1 MRSRSLSLTGATG
14 FVGRHV
20 AEAFLLAGWEVRAI
34 VRPGNRKPLPEGV
47 SVVESDLSPASLAT
61 ACAGTD
67 VLVHGAALIRAR
79 DEAAFRAVNVDGT
92 AAAADAAV
100 RTGARMILISSQAA
114 GGEGTP
120 ESPRREADPPAPV
133 NAYGRSKLAAEVVLR
148 ATPGLSWTILRP
160 CAVYGPRDRGFL
172 PLFRMGQH
180 GFFLVPSSPA
190 TAYTL
195 IHVRDLVRA
204 VLLAAESDR
213 ADGDTL
219 FIGHS
224 QPRTGDDLM
233 RAIASAAGRPF
244 RPFRIPGPLFTAAA
258 RAGDLAWKA
267 GLRPLVDSGRLVE
280 LRARGFV
287 CAVDR
292 AREVLGFDAAID
304 LQAGVDE
311 TTRWYREHGWL

>member
-20 AEAFLLAGWEVRAI
+20 AEAFLLAGWQVRAI
-34 VRPGNRKPLPEGV
+34 VRRGNRKPLPDGV
-47 SVVESDLSPASLAT
+47 SVVESDLSAASLAE
-61 ACAGTD
+61 ACAGTG
-67 VLVHGAALIRAR
+67 VLVHSAALIRAR
-79 DEAAFRAVNVDGT
+79 DEASFRAVNVDGT

-100 RTGARMILISSQAA
+100 RAGARMILISSQAA
-114 GGEGTP
+114 GGQGTP
-120 ESPRREADPPAPV
+120 DAPRREADAPAPV
-133 NAYGRSKLAAEVVLR
+133 NAYGRSKLASEVVLR

-172 PLFRMGQH
+172 PLHRMGQH
-180 GFFLVPSSPA
+180 GFFLVPSSPD

-195 IHVRDLVRA
+195 IHVSDLVRA
-204 VLLAAESDR
+204 ILLAAESDR
-213 ADGDTL
+213 AVGETL
-219 FIGHS
+219 FVGHA
-224 QPRTGDDLM
+224 QPRTGDELM
-233 RAIASAAGRPF
+233 RLIASAAGRPF

-258 RAGDLAWKA
+258 LAGDLAWKA

-292 AREVLGFDAAID
+292 AREVLGFEASID
-304 LQAGVDE
+304 LPAGVAD
-311 TTRWYREHGWL
+311 TARWYREHGWL